1 MTASINQLRR
11 ARSRFGLPVFASA
24 LGVLTLGIGVP
35 ASADTTGATAATV
48 TVQGGFL

>member
-11 ARSRFGLPVFASA
+11 ARSRSGLAVFDSA
-24 LGVLTLGIGVP
+24 VGVLTLGNGVP

-48 TVQGGFL
+48 TVQGGYL